1 MTADTARVPEQA
13 APSNHKSDHQSNHQ
27 SNEPVD
33 ETADRP
39 TWPHTHSASCY
50 WDLRICRWSCEG

>member
-1 MTADTARVPEQA
+1 MLAEGIPMTADTARVPEQA
-13 APSNHKSDHQSNHQ
+13 AQSDHQSDHR
-27 SNEPVD
+27 
-33 ETADRP
+33 ADHLADQP